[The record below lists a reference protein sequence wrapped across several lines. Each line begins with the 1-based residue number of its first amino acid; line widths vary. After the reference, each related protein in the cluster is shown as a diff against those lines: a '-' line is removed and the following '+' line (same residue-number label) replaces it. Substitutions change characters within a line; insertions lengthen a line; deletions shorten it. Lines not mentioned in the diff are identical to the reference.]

1 MARPAGVEPT
11 TYGFGDRHSIQLSY
25 GRIINY
31 NWPMAKTD
39 HHFRN
44 VFSAILGVLIA
55 IALVL
60 VGISRMVDSGPKG
73 ARDTDD
79 PLMQASAEERIRP
92 FGQVAVAGEDNAGK
106 AIVASA
112 TAVAVAAPAAIDPS
126 KPMDGKT
133 VFESACTAC
142 HGTGIAGAP
151 KVGDKAAW
159 APRIAQGVPTLE
171 KHALGGFQGGKGL
184 MPAKGGRADLPDDA
198 VRAAV
203 EYMVS
208 QAR

>member
-1 MARPAGVEPT
+1 
-11 TYGFGDRHSIQLSY
+11 
-25 GRIINY
+25 
-31 NWPMAKTD
+31 
-39 HHFRN
+39 
-44 VFSAILGVLIA
+44 VLIA

-106 AIVASA
+106 EIVASA
-112 TAVAVAAPAAIDPS
+112 CGRRGGAGGDRPGQ
-126 KPMDGKT
+126 PMDGKT
-133 VFESACTAC
+133 VFESACRAC

-171 KHALGGFQGGKGL
+171 KHALGGFQAAKAC

-208 QAR
+208 QAARPPPVRLAIEPPVTDRSDNSPTPTPARPRDPRSCVRTRRIR

>member
-1 MARPAGVEPT
+1 
-11 TYGFGDRHSIQLSY
+11 
-25 GRIINY
+25 
-31 NWPMAKTD
+31 MAKTD
-39 HHFRN
+39 RHFKTL
-44 VFSAILGVLIA
+44 FSAVLGVLIA

-73 ARDTDD
+73 ARDTED
-79 PLMQASAEERIRP
+79 PLMQASAEERIKP
-92 FGQVAVAGEDNAGK
+92 FGQVAVAGEDNASK

-112 TAVAVAAPAAIDPS
+112 SAAAVPAPVAIDAS

-133 VFESACTAC
+133 VFASACTAC
-142 HGTGIAGAP
+142 HGGGIAGAP

-171 KHALGGFQGGKGL
+171 KHALAGFQGSHGM
-184 MPAKGGRADLPDDA
+184 MPAKGGRSDLPDDA

-208 QAR
+208 QSR